1 VRVKGADDPILK
13 QFLRHTQEHWG
24 YLVISDA
31 PWQQVTAHWR
41 WLVSVEHPSGEEMLL
56 RLADP
61 AVALALLDET
71 GAATARLFGPC
82 VRVMVA
88 NPLIGTWTDCA
99 RPGEAP
105 ESDHSAL
112 YRLSETQMDQLNRAS
127 RHNMVADL
135 YKHMVAFFP
144 DYLAQW
150 SPLKR
155 WQHLSSIVETA
166 GDLGFESEADTWLY
180 ANAHGFLNQEWLLAD
195 PEIDSLL
202 SSEPR
207 LPAATRRA
215 MLTQLVERRSH
226 A

>member
-1 VRVKGADDPILK
+1 
-13 QFLRHTQEHWG
+13 
-24 YLVISDA
+24 
-31 PWQQVTAHWR
+31 
-41 WLVSVEHPSGEEMLL
+41 MLL